1 MRRIESDYRYLSIL
15 FILNIVLVFVLI
27 ILANEILSLQLQN
40 LKFIIILFITLFL
53 FNFYK
58 CFVYFDT
65 NSIYF
70 KNIYGFT
77 LKKINFKDIKGSKV
91 IKNQYF
97 NNNIMLL
104 FGDKYDEMIEI
115 KLDLINSK
123 KYSVN
128 GQFFSN
134 TGLNDFIK
142 LIK

>member
-15 FILNIVLVFVLI
+15 FILNIDLVFVLFV
-27 ILANEILSLQLQN
+27 LANEILSLQLQN

>member
-27 ILANEILSLQLQN
+27 ILANEIVSLQLQN

>member
-97 NNNIMLL
+97 NNNIMFL

>member
-91 IKNQYF
+91 IKNQYL

>member
-1 MRRIESDYRYLSIL
+1 L
-15 FILNIVLVFVLI
+15 LVDFFFKS
-27 ILANEILSLQLQN
+27 ELQN
-40 LKFIIILFITLFL
+40 LKFILTLFIALVFMYG
-53 FNFYK
+53 YK
-58 CFVYFDT
+58 CLVYYDS

-77 LKKINFKDIKGSKV
+77 LNKINLKDIKGRKV
-91 IKNQYF
+91 TKNQHF
-97 NNNIMLL
+97 NNNVMLL
-104 FGDKYDEMIEI
+104 FGNKYHEMILI

-134 TGLNDFIK
+134 NGLNEFIR

>member
-77 LKKINFKDIKGSKV
+77 LNKINFKDIKGSKV

>member
-1 MRRIESDYRYLSIL
+1 MRKLESDYRYLVIL
-15 FILNIVLVFVLI
+15 FVLNIIFSFIIVLLFDFFFEL
-27 ILANEILSLQLQN
+27 ELQN
-40 LKFIIILFITLFL
+40 LKLIIVLFVTLFL

-58 CFVYFDT
+58 CFVCFDS
-65 NSIYF
+65 NSFHF

>member
-1 MRRIESDYRYLSIL
+1 MRRIESDYRYLAIL
-15 FILNIVLVFVLI
+15 FVLNIVLVLI
-27 ILANEILSLQLQN
+27 ILANEILLLQLQN
-40 LKFIIILFITLFL
+40 LKFIITLFITLFL

-58 CFVYFDT
+58 CFVYFDS

-77 LKKINFKDIKGSKV
+77 LKKINFQCIKGSKV
-91 IKNQYF
+91 IKNQNF

-104 FGDKYDEMIEI
+104 FGDKYDEMIEV

-128 GQFFSN
+128 GQFFSK
-134 TGLNDFIK
+134 TGLNDFIR

>member
-1 MRRIESDYRYLSIL
+1 MRRIESDYRYLSIF

-97 NNNIMLL
+97 NSNIMFL

>member
-1 MRRIESDYRYLSIL
+1 MRKLESDYRYLVIL
-15 FILNIVLVFVLI
+15 FVLNIIFGFLIVFLVDFFFELD
-27 ILANEILSLQLQN
+27 LQN
-40 LKFIIILFITLFL
+40 LKFIIELFITLFF

-58 CFVYFDT
+58 CFVCFDS

-97 NNNIMLL
+97 NNNVILL

-128 GQFFSN
+128 GQFFSK
-134 TGLNDFIK
+134 TGLNDFIRLTK
-142 LIK
+142 

>member
-1 MRRIESDYRYLSIL
+1 MVDFFFKLE
-15 FILNIVLVFVLI
+15 
-27 ILANEILSLQLQN
+27 LQI
-40 LKFIIILFITLFL
+40 LKFILALFIALVFMYG
-53 FNFYK
+53 YK
-58 CFVYFDT
+58 SLVYFDS

-91 IKNQYF
+91 FKKEYF

-104 FGDKYDEMIEI
+104 FGDKYDNMIEI

-134 TGLNDFIK
+134 TGLNNFIR